1 MTVAE
6 AAVRR
11 FSARAFKPDPVPGGV
26 VREILE
32 TAHRAPSGGNLQPWR
47 VYALA
52 GEELAKFNAIMRE
65 RLVASPR
72 GEGAEYDVYP
82 RELGDKY
89 KARRFTV
96 GEDLYASLGVPRED
110 KAGRLRQFARNFEFF
125 GAPVGLFFCIHR
137 GMGAPQW
144 GDLGMYMQTVML
156 LAAER
161 GLDTCA
167 QEAWSMYH
175 RTVATFVAL
184 PAEYMLFSGMALGHA
199 DLSDPVNGWRAGRE
213 PFEAFG
219 ELRGFEDAHAV
230 SG

>member
-32 TAHRAPSGGNLQPWR
+32 IAHRAPSGGNLQPWR

-52 GEELAKFNAIMRE
+52 GEPLAQFKAIMRD
-65 RLVASPR
+65 RVVAAPR

-82 RELGDKY
+82 RELDDKY

-110 KAGRLRQFARNFEFF
+110 KAGRLRQFARNSSSS
-125 GAPVGLFFCIHR
+125 GLLSGCSS
-137 GMGAPQW
+137 ASTAAW
-144 GDLGMYMQTVML
+144 GRRSG
-156 LAAER
+156 R
-161 GLDTCA
+161 IWGCTC
-167 QEAWSMYH
+167 
-175 RTVATFVAL
+175 R
-184 PAEYMLFSGMALGHA
+184 
-199 DLSDPVNGWRAGRE
+199 R
-213 PFEAFG
+213 
-219 ELRGFEDAHAV
+219 
-230 SG
+230 